1 MKIVKVAVLFFCL
14 LQFSSCNKKEKIE
27 TSETSLDSIDFYIEK
42 MKDLNLVSTVCL
54 KYADSALSLAK
65 KESTDTLKIEE
76 ILNFKVYLLGSL
88 MQNDSAIFSSKK
100 LIDILVKRNN
110 TTSLHNYY
118 ATLAYYYSISN
129 KKDSAFI
136 AFKKSNDIAF
146 KLKDS
151 LRIGENLASMAIIQ
165 SDFGDFNGSDVSAI
179 KALQFLNQN
188 NLVGLTSVYNCI
200 AINAK
205 KQRDYK
211 EAIYWND
218 KALKICSNDVSK
230 ISLLNNEASY
240 YRYLKEYDKSI
251 STLTNLLNDSLV
263 NTIPKTKARIL
274 DNLAFTK
281 WQANEKEAVLNE
293 LILALNIRIQE
304 NDWYGQLASYG
315 HLSDYYSKK
324 DTKKSVVYAEELYKV
339 ATVLK
344 SPQDQIEAL
353 QKLVK
358 FSSQNEA
365 KQYYNTYIKIS
376 DSINNAEKSALN
388 KFAKIKYDSE
398 KNREDNLQLTVKTV
412 ENELAL
418 QKEKTRNLIGALS
431 SGTVLVG
438 FICFG
443 FYLRQKHKQ
452 EKRAEVYK
460 TETRIAKK
468 IHDEVANNV
477 VNIMNKVQYTD
488 EGKEVLLNELE
499 KVYLLTR
506 NISHENNA
514 IETGEKFEY
523 FLKAMLSS
531 FNNDSTTVIM
541 KDIHSVGLNEL
552 EKVKQI
558 ELFRILQELMVNMRK
573 HSEASLVAITFKIDG
588 NSFLINY
595 SDNGVGLDIKE
606 INFKNGLQNVE
617 TRIKSIN
624 GTITFVTSLG
634 NGFKAFISLK
644 K

>member
-1 MKIVKVAVLFFCL
+1 M
-14 LQFSSCNKKEKIE
+14 
-27 TSETSLDSIDFYIEK
+27 
-42 MKDLNLVSTVCL
+42 
-54 KYADSALSLAK
+54 
-65 KESTDTLKIEE
+65 
-76 ILNFKVYLLGSL
+76 
-88 MQNDSAIFSSKK
+88 
-100 LIDILVKRNN
+100 
-110 TTSLHNYY
+110 
-118 ATLAYYYSISN
+118 
-129 KKDSAFI
+129 
-136 AFKKSNDIAF
+136 
-146 KLKDS
+146 
-151 LRIGENLASMAIIQ
+151 
-165 SDFGDFNGSDVSAI
+165 
-179 KALQFLNQN
+179 
-188 NLVGLTSVYNCI
+188 

-205 KQRDYK
+205 QQNDYS
-211 EAIYWND
+211 EAIYWYE
-218 KALKICSNDVSK
+218 KAINLSDNKSNK
-230 ISLLNNEASY
+230 ISYLNNKANSL
-240 YRYLKEYDKSI
+240 RYLKEYDKSI
-251 STLTNLLNDSLV
+251 SILTNLLNDSLV
-263 NTIPKTKARIL
+263 NTIPKTKARII
-274 DNLAFTK
+274 DNLAITK
-281 WQANEKEAVLNE
+281 WQANENETVLKD

-304 NDWYGQLASYG
+304 NDWYGQMASYG

-365 KQYYNTYIKIS
+365 KQYYNTYFKIS

-388 KFAKIKYDSE
+388 KFAKIKYDSD

-595 SDNGVGLDIKE
+595 SDNGVGLDFKE